1 MPRIGLVIRP
11 EWPPERLRACAAA
24 VEAAGLDDVW
34 LWEDCFFSG
43 GVAAAS
49 AALAATSSVRVG
61 LGLMP
66 APLRNPVLAAMEIS
80 GLARLYPGRFVPA
93 AGHGVLPWMVQVGAA
108 VASPMGLL
116 REWVPA
122 VRALL
127 RGETVTVSGE
137 YVRLDRVTLDWPP
150 PEVPPL
156 LVGARGPKTLALAGE
171 LADGLCLDASLTAAG
186 VAQAIAQSAAAQSA
200 AAQSAAAQSAAARS
214 AEVVVYLPTGSAPG
228 SAERILTQLR
238 NPADPLRERTA
249 LGTPAEVAAAIRAY
263 AEAGATTVALQPTPD
278 DPDIEGT
285 LALAAAARAQLR
297 GGS

>member
-1 MPRIGLVIRP
+1 MPRIGMVIRP
-11 EWPPERLRACAAA
+11 EWPPERLRGYAAA

-80 GLARLYPGRFVPA
+80 GLARLFPGRFVPA
-93 AGHGVLPWMVQVGAA
+93 AGHGVLPWMEQVGAA

-150 PEVPPL
+150 PGPVPPL

-171 LADGLCLDASLTAAG
+171 LADGLVLDASLTAAG
-186 VAQAIAQSAAAQSA
+186 VARAVARSAAGQP
-200 AAQSAAAQSAAARS
+200 AARP
-214 AEVVVYLPTGSAPG
+214 AEVVVYLPSGSAPG
-228 SAERILTQLR
+228 SADRILAQLS
-238 NPADPLRERTA
+238 NPADPLPERTA

-263 AEAGATTVALQPTPD
+263 ADAGATTVALQPTPD

-285 LALAAAARAQLR
+285 LRLAAAARAHLH
-297 GGS
+297 GEG

>member
-1 MPRIGLVIRP
+1 M
-11 EWPPERLRACAAA
+11 
-24 VEAAGLDDVW
+24 
-34 LWEDCFFSG
+34 
-43 GVAAAS
+43 
-49 AALAATSSVRVG
+49 
-61 LGLMP
+61 
-66 APLRNPVLAAMEIS
+66 
-80 GLARLYPGRFVPA
+80 PA
-93 AGHGVLPWMVQVGAA
+93 AGHGVLPWMVQVGAS

-137 YVRLDRVTLDWPP
+137 YVRLDQVTLDWPP
-150 PEVPPL
+150 PERCRL

-186 VAQAIAQSAAAQSA
+186 VAQAIAQSAAA
-200 AAQSAAAQSAAARS
+200 AARPR
-214 AEVVVYLPTGSAPG
+214 ARPAGGRGLPADGQRAGQRGADPDP
-228 SAERILTQLR
+228 AAD
-238 NPADPLRERTA
+238 PADPLRERTA

>member
-1 MPRIGLVIRP
+1 VTLIPRIGLVIRP
-11 EWPPERLRACAAA
+11 EWPPEQLRGYAAA
-24 VEAAGLDDVW
+24 VEAAGLDEVW

-80 GLARLYPGRFVPA
+80 GLARLFPGRFVPA
-93 AGHGVLPWMVQVGAA
+93 AGHGVLPWMVQVGAS

-127 RGETVTVSGE
+127 GGETVTVSGE
-137 YVRLDRVTLDWPP
+137 YVRLDQVTLDWPP
-150 PEVPPL
+150 PEPVPL
-156 LVGARGPKTLALAGE
+156 LVGARGPKTLALAGQ
-171 LADGLCLDASLTAAG
+171 LADGLVLDASFTAAG
-186 VAQAIAQSAAAQSA
+186 VARAIAQSVAARP
-200 AAQSAAAQSAAARS
+200 AAARP
-214 AEVVVYLPTGSAPG
+214 AEVVVYLPAGSAPG
-228 SAERILTQLR
+228 SAERILAQLR
-238 NPADPLRERTA
+238 VPTDPLPERTA

-263 AEAGATTVALQPTPD
+263 AGAGATTVALQPTPD

-285 LALAAAARAQLR
+285 LALAAAARDHLHR
-297 GGS
+297 EG

>member
-11 EWPPERLRACAAA
+11 EWPPERLRGFAAA

-80 GLARLYPGRFVPA
+80 GLARLFPGRFVPA

-137 YVRLDRVTLDWPP
+137 YVRLDQVTLDWPP
-150 PEVPPL
+150 AEVPPL

-171 LADGLCLDASLTAAG
+171 LADGLCLDASLTPAG
-186 VAQAIAQSAAAQSA
+186 VAQAVAQSAAV
-200 AAQSAAAQSAAARS
+200 RP

-238 NPADPLRERTA
+238 NPADPLPERTA

-285 LALAAAARAQLR
+285 LALAAAARAHLR
-297 GGS
+297 GPS

>member
-11 EWPPERLRACAAA
+11 EWPPERLRGFAAA

-80 GLARLYPGRFVPA
+80 GLARLFPGRFVPA
-93 AGHGVLPWMVQVGAA
+93 AGHGVPPWMVQVGAA

-137 YVRLDRVTLDWPP
+137 YVRLDHVTLDWPP
-150 PEVPPL
+150 GEVPPL

-186 VAQAIAQSAAAQSA
+186 VAQAVAHSAAV
-200 AAQSAAAQSAAARS
+200 RP

-238 NPADPLRERTA
+238 NPDDPLPERTA

-285 LALAAAARAQLR
+285 LALAAAARAHLH
-297 GGS
+297 GPS

>member
-11 EWPPERLRACAAA
+11 EWPPERLRGYAAA

-80 GLARLYPGRFVPA
+80 GLGRLFPGRFVPA

-137 YVRLDRVTLDWPP
+137 YVRLDQVTLDWPP
-150 PEVPPL
+150 AEVPPL

-171 LADGLCLDASLTAAG
+171 LADGLCLDASFTAAG
-186 VAQAIAQSAAAQSA
+186 VAQAIAQSAAARSV
-200 AAQSAAAQSAAARS
+200 AAQPAATRP

-228 SAERILTQLR
+228 SAERILAQLR
-238 NPADPLRERTA
+238 NPADPLAERTA

-278 DPDIEGT
+278 DPDIEAT
-285 LALAAAARAQLR
+285 LALAAAARAHLR
-297 GGS
+297 TEHLRTGD

>member
-11 EWPPERLRACAAA
+11 EWPPEQLRGYAAA
-24 VEAAGLDDVW
+24 VEAAGLDEVW

-80 GLARLYPGRFVPA
+80 GLARLFPGRFVPA
-93 AGHGVLPWMVQVGAA
+93 AGHGVLPWMVQVGAS

-127 RGETVTVSGE
+127 GGETVTVSGE
-137 YVRLDRVTLDWPP
+137 YVRLDQVTLDWPP
-150 PEVPPL
+150 PEPVPL

-171 LADGLCLDASLTAAG
+171 LADGLVLDASFTAAG
-186 VAQAIAQSAAAQSA
+186 VARTIAQSFAARP
-200 AAQSAAAQSAAARS
+200 AAARP
-214 AEVVVYLPTGSAPG
+214 AQVVVYLPTGSAPG
-228 SAERILTQLR
+228 SAERILAQLR
-238 NPADPLRERTA
+238 VPTDPLPERTA

-263 AEAGATTVALQPTPD
+263 ADAGATTVALQPTPD

-285 LALAAAARAQLR
+285 LALAAAARDHLHR
-297 GGS
+297 EG

>member
-11 EWPPERLRACAAA
+11 EWPPERLRDQAAA

-49 AALAATSSVRVG
+49 AALAATSTVRVG

-80 GLARLYPGRFVPA
+80 GLARLFPGRFVPA
-93 AGHGVLPWMVQVGAA
+93 AGHGVLPWMEQVGAA
-108 VASPMGLL
+108 VDSPMGLL

-127 RGETVTVSGE
+127 RGETVTVRGD
-137 YVRLDRVTLDWPP
+137 YVRVDHVTLDWPP
-150 PEVPPL
+150 GQVPPL

-171 LADGLCLDASLTAAG
+171 LADGLCLDASFTAAG
-186 VAQAIAQSAAAQSA
+186 VAQAVAQSAAQ
-200 AAQSAAAQSAAARS
+200 RP

-238 NPADPLRERTA
+238 VPTDPLAERTA
-249 LGTPAEVAAAIRAY
+249 LGTPAEVAAAIRSY
-263 AEAGATTVALQPTPD
+263 ADAGATTVALQPTPD

-285 LALAAAARAQLR
+285 LALAAAARAHLHAA
-297 GGS
+297 G

>member
-11 EWPPERLRACAAA
+11 EWPPERLRGYAAA

-80 GLARLYPGRFVPA
+80 GLARLFPGRFVPA

-137 YVRLDRVTLDWPP
+137 YVRLDQVTLDWPP
-150 PEVPPL
+150 AEVPPL

-171 LADGLCLDASLTAAG
+171 LADGLCLDASFTAAG
-186 VAQAIAQSAAAQSA
+186 VAQAIAQSVAAQSV
-200 AAQSAAAQSAAARS
+200 AAQPAATRP

-228 SAERILTQLR
+228 SAERILAQLR
-238 NPADPLRERTA
+238 SPAEPLAERTA

-263 AEAGATTVALQPTPD
+263 ADAGATTVALQPTPD

-285 LALAAAARAQLR
+285 LALAAAAREHLR
-297 GGS
+297 TEHLRTGD

>member
-11 EWPPERLRACAAA
+11 EWPPERLRGYAAA

-49 AALAATSSVRVG
+49 AALAATSAVRVG

-137 YVRLDRVTLDWPP
+137 YVRLDQVTLDWPP

-171 LADGLCLDASLTAAG
+171 LADGLCLDASFTAAG
-186 VAQAIAQSAAAQSA
+186 VAQAIAQSAA
-200 AAQSAAAQSAAARS
+200 RRPP
-214 AEVVVYLPTGSAPG
+214 EVVVYLPTGSAPG

-238 NPADPLRERTA
+238 NPADPLPERTA

-285 LALAAAARAQLR
+285 LALAAAAREHLR
-297 GGS
+297 TKD

>member
-11 EWPPERLRACAAA
+11 EWPPERLRAYAAA

-80 GLARLYPGRFVPA
+80 GLARLFPGRFVPA

-137 YVRLDRVTLDWPP
+137 YVRLDQVTLDWPP

-186 VAQAIAQSAAAQSA
+186 VAQAIAQSAAARPASRSGGPRRSWSTCRRA
-200 AAQSAAAQSAAARS
+200 ARRAARS
-214 AEVVVYLPTGSAPG
+214 GSWPSCA
-228 SAERILTQLR
+228 T
-238 NPADPLRERTA
+238 PADPLPERTA

-263 AEAGATTVALQPTPD
+263 ADAGATTVALQPTPD

-285 LALAAAARAQLR
+285 LALAAAARDHLHR
-297 GGS
+297 EG

>member
-11 EWPPERLRACAAA
+11 EWPPERLRDQAAA

-49 AALAATSSVRVG
+49 AALAATSTVRVG

-80 GLARLYPGRFVPA
+80 GLARLFPGRFVPA
-93 AGHGVLPWMVQVGAA
+93 AGHGVLPWMEQVGAA
-108 VASPMGLL
+108 VDSPMGLL

-127 RGETVTVSGE
+127 RGETVTVRGD
-137 YVRLDRVTLDWPP
+137 YVRVDHVTLDWPP
-150 PEVPPL
+150 GQVPPL

-171 LADGLCLDASLTAAG
+171 LADGLCLDASFTASG
-186 VAQAIAQSAAAQSA
+186 VARAVAQSAAQ
-200 AAQSAAAQSAAARS
+200 RP

-238 NPADPLRERTA
+238 VPTDPLAERTA
-249 LGTPAEVAAAIRAY
+249 LGTPAEVAAAIRSY
-263 AEAGATTVALQPTPD
+263 ADAGATTVALQPTPD

-285 LALAAAARAQLR
+285 LALAAAARAHLHAA
-297 GGS
+297 G

>member
-11 EWPPERLRACAAA
+11 EWPPEQLRGYAAA
-24 VEAAGLDDVW
+24 VEAAGLDEVW

-80 GLARLYPGRFVPA
+80 GLARLFPGRFVPA
-93 AGHGVLPWMVQVGAA
+93 AGHGVLPWMVQVGAS

-127 RGETVTVSGE
+127 GGETVTVSGE
-137 YVRLDRVTLDWPP
+137 YVRLDQVTLDWPP
-150 PEVPPL
+150 PEPVPL

-171 LADGLCLDASLTAAG
+171 LADGLCLDASFTAAG
-186 VAQAIAQSAAAQSA
+186 VARTIAQSFAARP
-200 AAQSAAAQSAAARS
+200 AAARP
-214 AEVVVYLPTGSAPG
+214 AQVVVYLPTGSAPG
-228 SAERILTQLR
+228 SAERILAQLR
-238 NPADPLRERTA
+238 NPADPLPERTA
-249 LGTPAEVAAAIRAY
+249 LGTPAQVAAAIRAY
-263 AEAGATTVALQPTPD
+263 GEAGATTVALQPTPD

-285 LALAAAARAQLR
+285 LALAAAARDHLHR
-297 GGS
+297 EG